1 MLISMKCVKL
11 LKKDHIKYLYF
22 LENRVY
28 SSPSVKF
35 VCKRSV
41 EMKKFS
47 VNKQLKFECGN
58 VKFSHS

>member
-1 MLISMKCVKL
+1 MFV
-11 LKKDHIKYLYF
+11 F
-22 LENRVY
+22 LRK
-28 SSPSVKF
+28 SHLFIASVKF

-41 EMKKFS
+41 EMEKFS